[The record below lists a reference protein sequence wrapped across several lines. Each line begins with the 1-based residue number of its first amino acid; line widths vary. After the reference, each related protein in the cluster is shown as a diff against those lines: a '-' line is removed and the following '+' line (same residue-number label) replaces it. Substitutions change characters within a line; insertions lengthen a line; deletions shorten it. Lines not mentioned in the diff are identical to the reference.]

1 MSLFRNYKREFEELL
16 QKYEDLLEKHEDLV
30 AANGEIERLS
40 NDLDSRNVEL
50 ADLTRKVN
58 DLRNEESDL
67 SILVYTKRS
76 ELQKT
81 EENHRHLSGDLE
93 SKSRLLSQLETEI
106 TEKKK
111 ETEIFSKE
119 LVTLLSKVESAR
131 VEFEEYDEGL
141 KLIREEESGKKE
153 NIIRL
158 QQELEEL
165 KYNKEKYSNLEILRV
180 RYDEVYDKVQ
190 DILKE
195 RAELEFEL
203 RDLEQIKKKL
213 IEDINKMR
221 NEMLHQRAAF
231 EQNVVQERI
240 SIEREL
246 MRMKSDLDNAIKQ
259 RQEQLALLDREFS
272 EAKIRY
278 SKISAAADQV
288 IEELQENE
296 KKLEMI
302 KIERA
307 NLNDEATALS
317 KKVETLLSKASALDA
332 EVQLLSRQV
341 DRLNEERQ
349 ITSGL
354 LEQIRGSIQGL
365 SGSKEAMIDNITRL
379 NQQMNDKSIAYAK
392 SNDEYQELLEHIQAK
407 KIEAV
412 NLKGIIE
419 IRNRKLRDIDRE
431 LSSLEALRD
440 EYEADLKQILDL
452 QKSLSN
458 DLTNSQEDVD
468 ALQDTLT
475 AIRKKFSEIIKIRK
489 ARQESARRERA
500 RQEYEEEDDY
510 QDDRKPAQTQYQPE
524 PVDDE
529 SLKAL
534 YADNDRQ
541 ALEDMAKILQNSRIV
556 LTTADSGVS
565 AFDALKSEPYD
576 LAFFD
581 MNLPGMSPVEIIERM
596 RSSNVYK
603 TIPIFAVL
611 DAPDD
616 NLSRLAMNAGATNLL
631 YKPVSPEIL
640 VSELKKYLP
649 V

>member
-40 NDLDSRNVEL
+40 NDLDSKNVEL

-81 EENHRHLSGDLE
+81 EENHRQLSGDLE
-93 SKSRLLSQLETEI
+93 SKSQLLSQIETEI
-106 TEKKK
+106 KEKKQ
-111 ETEIFSKE
+111 ETEVFSKE

-141 KLIREEESGKKE
+141 KLIREEESSKKE
-153 NIIRL
+153 SIIRL

-180 RYDEVYDKVQ
+180 RYDEVYEKVQ

-332 EVQLLSRQV
+332 EVQLLTRQV

-379 NQQMNDKSIAYAK
+379 IQQMNDKSIAYTK
-392 SNDEYQELLEHIQAK
+392 SNDEYQELLEQIQAK

-510 QDDRKPAQTQYQPE
+510 QDDRKPSQIPYQPE

-529 SLKAL
+529 FLKAL

-541 ALEDMAKILQNSRIV
+541 ALEDMTKILQNSRIA
-556 LTTADSGVS
+556 LTTADSGVT

-640 VSELKKYLP
+640 ISELKKYLP

>member
-1 MSLFRNYKREFEELL
+1 MAEHEELI
-16 QKYEDLLEKHEDLV
+16 
-30 AANGEIERLS
+30 AANGELARLS
-40 NDLDSRNVEL
+40 DDLDLKNREL
-50 ADLTRKVN
+50 SSLTRRVN
-58 DLRNEESDL
+58 DLKNEESDL
-67 SILVYTKRS
+67 SILVFTKRS
-76 ELQKT
+76 ELQKI
-81 EENHRHLSGDLE
+81 EE
-93 SKSRLLSQLETEI
+93 SQKEI
-106 TEKKK
+106 TEDFQNKSQFVASLDREIGDKKK
-111 ETEIFSKE
+111 ETEVLSKE
-119 LVTLLSKVESAR
+119 LVTLLTKVESAR
-131 VEFEEYDEGL
+131 VEFEEFDDGL
-141 KLIREEESGKKE
+141 KIIREEEVSKKE
-153 NIIRL
+153 SVLRL
-158 QQELEEL
+158 QQELDEL
-165 KYNKEKYSNLEILRV
+165 KYKKEKYSNIEVIKV
-180 RYDEVYDKVQ
+180 KYDEAYDKVQ

-221 NEMLHQRAAF
+221 NEMLQQRATF

-240 SIEREL
+240 TIEREL
-246 MRMKSDLDNAIKQ
+246 MRMKSDLDGAIRQ
-259 RQEQLALLDREFS
+259 RQDQLAVLDREFS

-288 IEELQENE
+288 IEELQDNE
-296 KKLEMI
+296 KKLEMV
-302 KIERA
+302 KIERE
-307 NLNDEATALS
+307 NLSDEATALS

-332 EVQLLSRQV
+332 EVQLLTRQV

-354 LEQIRGSIQGL
+354 LEQIKGSIQGL
-365 SGSKEAMIDNITRL
+365 SGSKEAMIENITRL
-379 NQQMNDKSIAYAK
+379 NQQLNEKTKVYTQ
-392 SNDEYQELLEHIQAK
+392 SNDDYQVLLEQIQAK

-500 RQEYEEEDDY
+500 RLEYEEDDDY
-510 QDDRKPAQTQYQPE
+510 SDEVKPVNVSQPE
-524 PVDDE
+524 SLDDE
-529 SLKAL
+529 FLKAI

-541 ALEDMAKILQNSRIV
+541 ALEDMEKILQNSSII
-556 LTTADSGVS
+556 LTTAESGVQ
-565 AFDALKSEPYD
+565 AFEALKSEPYD

-581 MNLPGMSPVEIIERM
+581 MDLPGMSPVEIIERM
-596 RSSNVYK
+596 RASNVYK

-611 DAPDD
+611 EAPDD
-616 NLSRLAMNAGATNLL
+616 NLSRLALNAGATNLL

>member
-40 NDLDSRNVEL
+40 NDLDSKNVEL

-81 EENHRHLSGDLE
+81 EENHRQLSGDLE
-93 SKSRLLSQLETEI
+93 SKSKLIGELETEI

-119 LVTLLSKVESAR
+119 LITLLSKVESAR

-221 NEMLHQRAAF
+221 NEMLQQRAAF

-246 MRMKSDLDNAIKQ
+246 MRMKSDLDDAIKQ
-259 RQEQLALLDREFS
+259 RQEQLAHLDREFS

-332 EVQLLSRQV
+332 EVQLLTRQV

-365 SGSKEAMIDNITRL
+365 SGSKEAMIENITRL
-379 NQQMNDKSIAYAK
+379 NQQMNDKSIAYSK
-392 SNDEYQELLEHIQAK
+392 SNDEYQELLEQIQAK

-510 QDDRKPAQTQYQPE
+510 QDDRKPSQTQYQPE
-524 PVDDE
+524 PADDE
-529 SLKAL
+529 FLKAL

-541 ALEDMAKILQNSRIV
+541 ALEDMTKILLNSRIV
-556 LTTADSGVS
+556 LTTADSGVT

>member
-1 MSLFRNYKREFEELL
+1 MSLFRNYKKEFEELL
-16 QKYEDLLEKHEDLV
+16 QKHEELV
-30 AANGEIERLS
+30 AEHEELIAANGELARLS
-40 NDLDSRNVEL
+40 DDLDLKNREL
-50 ADLTRKVN
+50 SSLTRRVN
-58 DLRNEESDL
+58 DLKNEESDL
-67 SILVYTKRS
+67 SILVFTKRS
-76 ELQKT
+76 ELQKI
-81 EENHRHLSGDLE
+81 EESQKEISEDFQNKSQFVASLDIEIGD
-93 SKSRLLSQLETEI
+93 
-106 TEKKK
+106 KKK
-111 ETEIFSKE
+111 ETEVLSKE
-119 LVTLLSKVESAR
+119 LVTLLTKVESAR
-131 VEFEEYDEGL
+131 VEFEEFDDGL
-141 KLIREEESGKKE
+141 KIIREEEVSKKE
-153 NIIRL
+153 SVLRL
-158 QQELEEL
+158 QQELDEL
-165 KYNKEKYSNLEILRV
+165 KYKKEKYSNIEVIKV
-180 RYDEVYDKVQ
+180 KYDEAYDKVQ

-221 NEMLHQRAAF
+221 NEMLQQRAAF

-240 SIEREL
+240 TIEREL
-246 MRMKSDLDNAIKQ
+246 MRMKSDLDGAIRQ
-259 RQEQLALLDREFS
+259 RQDQLAVLDREFS

-288 IEELQENE
+288 IEELQDNE
-296 KKLEMI
+296 KKLEMV
-302 KIERA
+302 KIERE
-307 NLNDEATALS
+307 NLSDEATALS

-332 EVQLLSRQV
+332 EVQLLTRQV

-354 LEQIRGSIQGL
+354 LEQIKGSIQGL
-365 SGSKEAMIDNITRL
+365 SGSKEAMIENITRL
-379 NQQMNDKSIAYAK
+379 NQQLNEKTKVYTQ
-392 SNDEYQELLEHIQAK
+392 SNDDYQVLLEQIQAK

-500 RQEYEEEDDY
+500 RLEYEEDDDY
-510 QDDRKPAQTQYQPE
+510 SDEVKPVNVSQPE
-524 PVDDE
+524 SLDDE
-529 SLKAL
+529 FLKAI

-541 ALEDMAKILQNSRIV
+541 ALEDMEKILQNSSII
-556 LTTADSGVS
+556 LTTAESGVQ
-565 AFDALKSEPYD
+565 AFEALKSEPYD

-581 MNLPGMSPVEIIERM
+581 MDLPGMSPVEIIERM
-596 RSSNVYK
+596 RASNVYK

-611 DAPDD
+611 EAPDD
-616 NLSRLAMNAGATNLL
+616 NLSRLALNAGATNLL

>member
-40 NDLDSRNVEL
+40 NDLDSKNVEL

-81 EENHRHLSGDLE
+81 EENHRQLSGDLE
-93 SKSRLLSQLETEI
+93 SKSKLLGELETEI

-119 LVTLLSKVESAR
+119 LITLLSKVESAR

-221 NEMLHQRAAF
+221 NEMLQQRAAF

-246 MRMKSDLDNAIKQ
+246 MRMKSDLDDAIKQ
-259 RQEQLALLDREFS
+259 RQEQLAHLDREFS

-332 EVQLLSRQV
+332 EVQLLTRQV

-365 SGSKEAMIDNITRL
+365 SGSKEAMIENITRL
-379 NQQMNDKSIAYAK
+379 NQQMNDKSIAYSK
-392 SNDEYQELLEHIQAK
+392 SNDEYQELLEQIQAK

-510 QDDRKPAQTQYQPE
+510 QDDRKPSQTQYQPE
-524 PVDDE
+524 PADDE
-529 SLKAL
+529 FLKAL

-541 ALEDMAKILQNSRIV
+541 ALEDMTKILQNSRIV
-556 LTTADSGVS
+556 LTTADSGVT

>member
-1 MSLFRNYKREFEELL
+1 LSLFRNYKKEFEELL
-16 QKYEDLLEKHEDLV
+16 QKHEELV
-30 AANGEIERLS
+30 AEHEELIAANGELARLS
-40 NDLDSRNVEL
+40 DDLDLKNREL
-50 ADLTRKVN
+50 SSLTRRVN
-58 DLRNEESDL
+58 DLKNEESDL
-67 SILVYTKRS
+67 SILVFTKRS
-76 ELQKT
+76 ELQKI
-81 EENHRHLSGDLE
+81 EESQKEISEDFQNKSQFVASLDIEIGD
-93 SKSRLLSQLETEI
+93 
-106 TEKKK
+106 KKK
-111 ETEIFSKE
+111 ETEVLSKE
-119 LVTLLSKVESAR
+119 LVTLLTKVESAR
-131 VEFEEYDEGL
+131 VEFEEFDDGL
-141 KLIREEESGKKE
+141 KIIREEEVSKKE
-153 NIIRL
+153 SVLRL
-158 QQELEEL
+158 QQELDEL
-165 KYNKEKYSNLEILRV
+165 KYKKEKYSNIEVIKV
-180 RYDEVYDKVQ
+180 KYDEAYDKVQ

-221 NEMLHQRAAF
+221 NEMLQQRAAF

-240 SIEREL
+240 TIEREL
-246 MRMKSDLDNAIKQ
+246 MRMKSDLDGAIRQ
-259 RQEQLALLDREFS
+259 RQDQLAVLDREFS

-288 IEELQENE
+288 IEELQDNE
-296 KKLEMI
+296 KKLEMV
-302 KIERA
+302 KIERE
-307 NLNDEATALS
+307 NLSDEATALS

-332 EVQLLSRQV
+332 EVQLLTRQV

-354 LEQIRGSIQGL
+354 LEQIKGSIQGL
-365 SGSKEAMIDNITRL
+365 SGSKEAMIENITRL
-379 NQQMNDKSIAYAK
+379 NQQLNEKTKVYTQ
-392 SNDEYQELLEHIQAK
+392 SNDDYQVLLEQIQAK

-500 RQEYEEEDDY
+500 RLEYEEDDDY
-510 QDDRKPAQTQYQPE
+510 SDEVKPVNVSQPE
-524 PVDDE
+524 SLDDE
-529 SLKAL
+529 FLKAI

-541 ALEDMAKILQNSRIV
+541 ALEDMEKILQNSSII
-556 LTTADSGVS
+556 LTTAESGVQ
-565 AFDALKSEPYD
+565 AFEALKSEPYD

-581 MNLPGMSPVEIIERM
+581 MDLPGMSPVEIIERM
-596 RSSNVYK
+596 RASNVYK

-611 DAPDD
+611 EAPDD
-616 NLSRLAMNAGATNLL
+616 NLSRLALNAGATNLL

>member
-1 MSLFRNYKREFEELL
+1 MAEHEELI
-16 QKYEDLLEKHEDLV
+16 
-30 AANGEIERLS
+30 AANGELARLS
-40 NDLDSRNVEL
+40 DDLDLKNREL
-50 ADLTRKVN
+50 SSLTRRVN
-58 DLRNEESDL
+58 DLKNEESDL
-67 SILVYTKRS
+67 SILVFTKRS
-76 ELQKT
+76 ELQKI
-81 EENHRHLSGDLE
+81 EESQKEISEDFQNKSQFVASLDIEIGD
-93 SKSRLLSQLETEI
+93 
-106 TEKKK
+106 KKK
-111 ETEIFSKE
+111 ETEVLSKE
-119 LVTLLSKVESAR
+119 LVTLLTKVESAR
-131 VEFEEYDEGL
+131 VEFEEFDDGL
-141 KLIREEESGKKE
+141 KIIREEEVSKKE
-153 NIIRL
+153 SVLRL
-158 QQELEEL
+158 QQELDEL
-165 KYNKEKYSNLEILRV
+165 KYKKEKYSNIEVIKV
-180 RYDEVYDKVQ
+180 KYDEAYDKVQ

-221 NEMLHQRAAF
+221 NEMLQQRAAF

-240 SIEREL
+240 TIEREL
-246 MRMKSDLDNAIKQ
+246 MRMKSDLDGAIRQ
-259 RQEQLALLDREFS
+259 RQDQLAVLDREFS

-288 IEELQENE
+288 IEELQDNE
-296 KKLEMI
+296 KKLEMV
-302 KIERA
+302 KIERE
-307 NLNDEATALS
+307 NLSDEATALS

-332 EVQLLSRQV
+332 EVQLLTRQV

-354 LEQIRGSIQGL
+354 LEQIKGSIQGL
-365 SGSKEAMIDNITRL
+365 SGSKEAMIENITRL
-379 NQQMNDKSIAYAK
+379 NQQLNEKTKVYTQ
-392 SNDEYQELLEHIQAK
+392 SNDDYQVLLEQIQAK

-500 RQEYEEEDDY
+500 RLEYEEDDDY
-510 QDDRKPAQTQYQPE
+510 SDEVKPVNVSQPE
-524 PVDDE
+524 SLDDE
-529 SLKAL
+529 FLKAI

-541 ALEDMAKILQNSRIV
+541 ALEDMEKILQNSSII
-556 LTTADSGVS
+556 LTTAESGVQ
-565 AFDALKSEPYD
+565 AFEALKSEPYD

-581 MNLPGMSPVEIIERM
+581 MDLPGMSPVEIIERM
-596 RSSNVYK
+596 RASNVYK

-611 DAPDD
+611 EAPDD
-616 NLSRLAMNAGATNLL
+616 NLSRLALNAGATNLL

>member
-1 MSLFRNYKREFEELL
+1 MSLFRNYKREFAELL

-40 NDLDSRNVEL
+40 NDLDSKNVEL

-81 EENHRHLSGDLE
+81 EENHRQLSGDLE
-93 SKSRLLSQLETEI
+93 SKSKLLGELETEI

-119 LVTLLSKVESAR
+119 LITLLSKVESAR

-221 NEMLHQRAAF
+221 NEMLQQRAAF

-246 MRMKSDLDNAIKQ
+246 MRMKSDLDDAIKQ
-259 RQEQLALLDREFS
+259 RQEQLAHLDREFS

-332 EVQLLSRQV
+332 EVQLLTRQV

-365 SGSKEAMIDNITRL
+365 SGSKEAMIENITRL
-379 NQQMNDKSIAYAK
+379 NQQMNDKSIAYSK
-392 SNDEYQELLEHIQAK
+392 SNDEYQELLEQIQAK

-510 QDDRKPAQTQYQPE
+510 QDDRKPSQTQYQPE
-524 PVDDE
+524 PADDE
-529 SLKAL
+529 FLKAL

-541 ALEDMAKILQNSRIV
+541 ALEDMTKILQNSRIV
-556 LTTADSGVS
+556 LTTADSGVT

>member
-1 MSLFRNYKREFEELL
+1 LSLFRNYKREFEELL

-40 NDLDSRNVEL
+40 NDLDSKNVEL

-81 EENHRHLSGDLE
+81 EENHRQLSGDLE
-93 SKSRLLSQLETEI
+93 SKSQLLSQIETEI
-106 TEKKK
+106 KEKKQ
-111 ETEIFSKE
+111 ETEVFSKE

-141 KLIREEESGKKE
+141 KLIREEESNKKE
-153 NIIRL
+153 SIIRL

-332 EVQLLSRQV
+332 EVQLLTRQV

-379 NQQMNDKSIAYAK
+379 NQQMNDKSIAYTK
-392 SNDEYQELLEHIQAK
+392 SNDEYQELLEQIQAK

-510 QDDRKPAQTQYQPE
+510 QDDRKPSQIPYQPE

-529 SLKAL
+529 FLKAL

-541 ALEDMAKILQNSRIV
+541 ALEDMTKILQNSRIV

-640 VSELKKYLP
+640 ISELKKYLP

>member
-40 NDLDSRNVEL
+40 NDLDSKNVEL
-50 ADLTRKVN
+50 ADLTGKVN

-81 EENHRHLSGDLE
+81 EENHRQLSGDLE
-93 SKSRLLSQLETEI
+93 SKSKLLGELETEI

-119 LVTLLSKVESAR
+119 LISLLSKVESAR

-221 NEMLHQRAAF
+221 NEMLQQRAAF

-246 MRMKSDLDNAIKQ
+246 MRMKSDLDDAIKQ
-259 RQEQLALLDREFS
+259 RQEQLAHLDREFS

-332 EVQLLSRQV
+332 EVQLLTRQV

-365 SGSKEAMIDNITRL
+365 SGSKEAMIENITRL
-379 NQQMNDKSIAYAK
+379 NQQMNDKSIAYSK
-392 SNDEYQELLEHIQAK
+392 SNDEYQELLEQIQAK

-510 QDDRKPAQTQYQPE
+510 QDDRKPSQTQYQPE
-524 PVDDE
+524 PADDE
-529 SLKAL
+529 FLKAL

-541 ALEDMAKILQNSRIV
+541 ALEDMTKILQNSRIV
-556 LTTADSGVS
+556 LTTADSGVT

>member
-1 MSLFRNYKREFEELL
+1 LSLFRNYKKEFEELL
-16 QKYEDLLEKHEDLV
+16 QKHEELV
-30 AANGEIERLS
+30 AEHEELIAANGELARLS
-40 NDLDSRNVEL
+40 DDLDLKNREL
-50 ADLTRKVN
+50 SSLTRRVN
-58 DLRNEESDL
+58 DLKNEESDL
-67 SILVYTKRS
+67 SILVFTKRS
-76 ELQKT
+76 ELQKI
-81 EENHRHLSGDLE
+81 EESQKEISEDFQNKSQFVASLDREIGD
-93 SKSRLLSQLETEI
+93 
-106 TEKKK
+106 KKK
-111 ETEIFSKE
+111 ETEVLSKE
-119 LVTLLSKVESAR
+119 LVTLLTKVESAR
-131 VEFEEYDEGL
+131 VEFDEFDEGL
-141 KLIREEESGKKE
+141 KIIREEEVSRKE
-153 NIIRL
+153 SVLRL
-158 QQELEEL
+158 QQELDEL
-165 KYNKEKYSNLEILRV
+165 KYKKEKYSNIEVIKV
-180 RYDEVYDKVQ
+180 KYDEAYDKVQ

-221 NEMLHQRAAF
+221 NEMLQQRAAF

-240 SIEREL
+240 TIEREL
-246 MRMKSDLDNAIKQ
+246 MRMKSDLDGAIRQ
-259 RQEQLALLDREFS
+259 RQDQLAVLDREFS

-288 IEELQENE
+288 IEELQDNE
-296 KKLEMI
+296 KKLEMV
-302 KIERA
+302 KIERE
-307 NLNDEATALS
+307 NLSDEATALS

-332 EVQLLSRQV
+332 EVQLLTRQV

-354 LEQIRGSIQGL
+354 LEQIKGSIQGL
-365 SGSKEAMIDNITRL
+365 SGSKEAMIENITRL
-379 NQQMNDKSIAYAK
+379 NQQLNEKTKVYTQ
-392 SNDEYQELLEHIQAK
+392 SNDDYQVLLEQIQAK

-500 RQEYEEEDDY
+500 RLEYEEDDDY
-510 QDDRKPAQTQYQPE
+510 SDEVKPVNVSQPE
-524 PVDDE
+524 SLDDE
-529 SLKAL
+529 FLKAI

-541 ALEDMAKILQNSRIV
+541 ALEDMEKILQNSSII
-556 LTTADSGVS
+556 LTTAESGVQ
-565 AFDALKSEPYD
+565 AFEALKSEPYD

-581 MNLPGMSPVEIIERM
+581 MDLPGMSPVEIIERM
-596 RSSNVYK
+596 RASNVYK

-611 DAPDD
+611 EAPDD
-616 NLSRLAMNAGATNLL
+616 NLSRLALNAGATNLL

>member
-1 MSLFRNYKREFEELL
+1 LSLFRNYKREFEELL

-40 NDLDSRNVEL
+40 NDLDSKNVEL

-81 EENHRHLSGDLE
+81 EENHRQLSGDLE
-93 SKSRLLSQLETEI
+93 SKSQLLSQIETEI
-106 TEKKK
+106 KEKKQ
-111 ETEIFSKE
+111 ETEVFSKE

-141 KLIREEESGKKE
+141 KLIREEESSKKE
-153 NIIRL
+153 SIIRL

-180 RYDEVYDKVQ
+180 RYDEVYEKVQ

-332 EVQLLSRQV
+332 EVQLLTRQV

-379 NQQMNDKSIAYAK
+379 IQQMNDKSIAYTK
-392 SNDEYQELLEHIQAK
+392 SNDEYQELLEQIQAK

-510 QDDRKPAQTQYQPE
+510 QDDRKPSQIPYQPE

-529 SLKAL
+529 FLKAL

-541 ALEDMAKILQNSRIV
+541 ALEDMTKILQNSRIA
-556 LTTADSGVS
+556 LTTADSGVT

-640 VSELKKYLP
+640 ISELKKYLP

>member
-1 MSLFRNYKREFEELL
+1 LSLFRNYKREFEELL

-40 NDLDSRNVEL
+40 NDLDSKNVEL

-81 EENHRHLSGDLE
+81 EENHRQLSGDLE
-93 SKSRLLSQLETEI
+93 SKSKLIGELETEI

-119 LVTLLSKVESAR
+119 LITLLSKVESAR

-221 NEMLHQRAAF
+221 NEMLQQRAAF

-246 MRMKSDLDNAIKQ
+246 MRMKSDLDDAIKQ
-259 RQEQLALLDREFS
+259 RQEQLAHLDREFS

-332 EVQLLSRQV
+332 EVQLLTRQV

-365 SGSKEAMIDNITRL
+365 SGSKEAMIENITRL
-379 NQQMNDKSIAYAK
+379 NQQMNDKSIAYSK
-392 SNDEYQELLEHIQAK
+392 SNDEYQELLEQIQAK

-510 QDDRKPAQTQYQPE
+510 QDDRKPSQTQYQPE
-524 PVDDE
+524 PADDE
-529 SLKAL
+529 FLKAL

-541 ALEDMAKILQNSRIV
+541 ALEDMTKILLNSRIV
-556 LTTADSGVS
+556 LTTADSGVT

>member
-1 MSLFRNYKREFEELL
+1 
-16 QKYEDLLEKHEDLV
+16 
-30 AANGEIERLS
+30 
-40 NDLDSRNVEL
+40 
-50 ADLTRKVN
+50 
-58 DLRNEESDL
+58 
-67 SILVYTKRS
+67 
-76 ELQKT
+76 
-81 EENHRHLSGDLE
+81 
-93 SKSRLLSQLETEI
+93 
-106 TEKKK
+106 
-111 ETEIFSKE
+111 
-119 LVTLLSKVESAR
+119 
-131 VEFEEYDEGL
+131 
-141 KLIREEESGKKE
+141 
-153 NIIRL
+153 
-158 QQELEEL
+158 
-165 KYNKEKYSNLEILRV
+165 
-180 RYDEVYDKVQ
+180 
-190 DILKE
+190 
-195 RAELEFEL
+195 
-203 RDLEQIKKKL
+203 
-213 IEDINKMR
+213 
-221 NEMLHQRAAF
+221 MLHQRAAF

-332 EVQLLSRQV
+332 EVQLLTRQV

-379 NQQMNDKSIAYAK
+379 NQQMNDKSIAYTK
-392 SNDEYQELLEHIQAK
+392 SNDEYQELLEQIQAK

-510 QDDRKPAQTQYQPE
+510 QDDRKPSQIPYQPE

-529 SLKAL
+529 FLKAL

-541 ALEDMAKILQNSRIV
+541 ALEDMTKILQNSRIA
-556 LTTADSGVS
+556 LTTADSGVT

-640 VSELKKYLP
+640 ISELKKYLP

>member
-1 MSLFRNYKREFEELL
+1 MAEHEELI
-16 QKYEDLLEKHEDLV
+16 
-30 AANGEIERLS
+30 AANGELARLS
-40 NDLDSRNVEL
+40 DDLDLKNREL
-50 ADLTRKVN
+50 SSLTRRVN
-58 DLRNEESDL
+58 DLKNEESDL
-67 SILVYTKRS
+67 SILVFTKRS
-76 ELQKT
+76 ELQKI
-81 EENHRHLSGDLE
+81 EE
-93 SKSRLLSQLETEI
+93 SQKEI
-106 TEKKK
+106 TEDFQNKSQFVASLDREIGDKKK
-111 ETEIFSKE
+111 ETEVLSKE
-119 LVTLLSKVESAR
+119 LVTLLTKVESAR
-131 VEFEEYDEGL
+131 VEFEEFDDGL
-141 KLIREEESGKKE
+141 KIIREEEVSKKE
-153 NIIRL
+153 SVLRL
-158 QQELEEL
+158 QQELDEL
-165 KYNKEKYSNLEILRV
+165 KYKKEKYSNIEVIKV
-180 RYDEVYDKVQ
+180 KYDEAYDKVQ

-221 NEMLHQRAAF
+221 NEMLQQRAAF

-240 SIEREL
+240 TIEREL
-246 MRMKSDLDNAIKQ
+246 MRMKSDLDGAIRQ
-259 RQEQLALLDREFS
+259 RQDQLAVLDREFS

-288 IEELQENE
+288 IEELQDNE
-296 KKLEMI
+296 KKLEMV
-302 KIERA
+302 KIERE
-307 NLNDEATALS
+307 NLSDEATALS

-332 EVQLLSRQV
+332 EVQLLTRQV

-354 LEQIRGSIQGL
+354 LEQIKGSIQGL
-365 SGSKEAMIDNITRL
+365 SGSKEAMIENITRL
-379 NQQMNDKSIAYAK
+379 NQQLNEKTKVYTQ
-392 SNDEYQELLEHIQAK
+392 SNDDYQVLLEQIQAK

-500 RQEYEEEDDY
+500 RLEYEEDDDY
-510 QDDRKPAQTQYQPE
+510 SDEVKPVNVSQPE
-524 PVDDE
+524 SLDDE
-529 SLKAL
+529 FLKAI

-541 ALEDMAKILQNSRIV
+541 ALEDMEKILQNSSII
-556 LTTADSGVS
+556 LTTAESGVQ
-565 AFDALKSEPYD
+565 AFEALKSEPYD

-581 MNLPGMSPVEIIERM
+581 MDLPGMSPVEIIERM
-596 RSSNVYK
+596 RASNVYK

-611 DAPDD
+611 EAPDD
-616 NLSRLAMNAGATNLL
+616 NLSRLALNAGATNLL

>member
-40 NDLDSRNVEL
+40 NDLDSKNVEL

-81 EENHRHLSGDLE
+81 EENHRQLSGDLE
-93 SKSRLLSQLETEI
+93 SKSQLLSQLETEI
-106 TEKKK
+106 KEKKQ
-111 ETEIFSKE
+111 ETEVFSKE

-141 KLIREEESGKKE
+141 KLIREEESSKKE
-153 NIIRL
+153 SIISL

-332 EVQLLSRQV
+332 EVQLLTRQV

-379 NQQMNDKSIAYAK
+379 NQQMNDKSIAYTK
-392 SNDEYQELLEHIQAK
+392 SNDEYQELLEQIQAK

-510 QDDRKPAQTQYQPE
+510 QDDRKPSQIPYQPE

-529 SLKAL
+529 FLKAL

-541 ALEDMAKILQNSRIV
+541 ALEDMTKILQNSRIA
-556 LTTADSGVS
+556 LTTADSGVT

-640 VSELKKYLP
+640 ISELKKYLP

>member
-1 MSLFRNYKREFEELL
+1 MSLFRNYKKEFEELL
-16 QKYEDLLEKHEDLV
+16 QKHEELV
-30 AANGEIERLS
+30 AEHEELIAANGELARLS
-40 NDLDSRNVEL
+40 DDLDLKNREL
-50 ADLTRKVN
+50 SSLTRRVN
-58 DLRNEESDL
+58 DLKNEESDL
-67 SILVYTKRS
+67 SILVFTKRS
-76 ELQKT
+76 ELQKI
-81 EENHRHLSGDLE
+81 EESQKEISEDFQNKSQFVASLDREIGD
-93 SKSRLLSQLETEI
+93 
-106 TEKKK
+106 KKK
-111 ETEIFSKE
+111 ETEVLSKE
-119 LVTLLSKVESAR
+119 LVTLLTKVESAR
-131 VEFEEYDEGL
+131 VEFDEFDEGL
-141 KLIREEESGKKE
+141 KIIREEEVSRKE
-153 NIIRL
+153 SVLRL
-158 QQELEEL
+158 QQELDEL
-165 KYNKEKYSNLEILRV
+165 KYKKEKYSNIEVIKV
-180 RYDEVYDKVQ
+180 KYDEAYDKVQ

-221 NEMLHQRAAF
+221 NEMLQQRAAF

-240 SIEREL
+240 TIEREL
-246 MRMKSDLDNAIKQ
+246 MRMKSDLDGAIRQ
-259 RQEQLALLDREFS
+259 RQDQLAVLDREFS

-288 IEELQENE
+288 IEELQDNE
-296 KKLEMI
+296 KKLEMV
-302 KIERA
+302 KIERE
-307 NLNDEATALS
+307 NLSDEATALS

-332 EVQLLSRQV
+332 EVQLLTRQV

-354 LEQIRGSIQGL
+354 LEQIKGSIQGL
-365 SGSKEAMIDNITRL
+365 SGSKEAMIENITRL
-379 NQQMNDKSIAYAK
+379 NQQLNEKTKVYTQ
-392 SNDEYQELLEHIQAK
+392 SNDDYQVLLEQIQAK

-500 RQEYEEEDDY
+500 RLEYEEDDDY
-510 QDDRKPAQTQYQPE
+510 SDEVKPVNVSQPE
-524 PVDDE
+524 SLDDE
-529 SLKAL
+529 FLKAI

-541 ALEDMAKILQNSRIV
+541 ALEDMEKILQNSSII
-556 LTTADSGVS
+556 LTTAESGVQ
-565 AFDALKSEPYD
+565 AFEALKSEPYD

-581 MNLPGMSPVEIIERM
+581 MDLPGMSPVEIIERM
-596 RSSNVYK
+596 RASNVYK

-611 DAPDD
+611 EAPDD
-616 NLSRLAMNAGATNLL
+616 NLSRLALNAGATNLL